1 MDRGAWQATVHEVA
15 RVGHD
20 VANKTHFHF
29 YFIFLNKKIKRTST
43 REAGRQSSKGRKLNR
58 KSIGGH
64 GDINISSFFCFVN

>member
-20 VANKTHFHF
+20 VATKPPPHTS
-29 YFIFLNKKIKRTST
+29 NKKIKRTST
-43 REAGRQSSKGRKLNR
+43 REAGRQSSKGRKSSR